1 MIPIKPSTFKK
12 FKYRINGFLK
22 NDISINDIYKVKE
35 DAHARFSAISRT
47 YEYCESPEHK
57 NPFSVNSY
65 FLTRDLDVESMK
77 KACKFLHGSH
87 DYTSFAKLHSE
98 NYTNNCEVYIANWKE
113 DENLLIFTIKA
124 NRFLR
129 NMVRAIVG
137 TLIEVGEGKISFSDI
152 ETILMSKDRA
162 KAGYSVPANGLSLVD
177 VEYPKDIHNMK
188 ETKTG
193 QVLDTSLLFR
203 VVRYARPYKKQ
214 FIIAATAAIIL
225 SFLGPARPML
235 INYAIDNFIII
246 ADPQKLIENNNPTHC
261 SIVLGRLHTVFLHI
275 SIDLD
280 WTKCNLRFKKKNI

>member
-1 MIPIKPSTFKK
+1 MVCFFYFCNQFLKMRYFIDISYDGSNYHGWQIQPNADTVQHQINLAFSTILNEEINVLGAGRTDTGVHAKKMIAHFDTNQTIDFEK

-22 NDISINDIYKVKE
+22 NDISLNDIYKVKE

-47 YEYCESPEHK
+47 YEYRVSRTK

-65 FLTRDLDVESMK
+65 FLLRDLDFQSMK

-137 TLIEVGEGKISFSDI
+137 TLIEIGEGKISFSDI

-162 KAGYSVPANGLSLVD
+162 KAGYSVPAKGLSLID
-177 VEYPKDIHNMK
+177 IEYPK
-188 ETKTG
+188 E
-193 QVLDTSLLFR
+193 
-203 VVRYARPYKKQ
+203 
-214 FIIAATAAIIL
+214 IL
-225 SFLGPARPML
+225 
-235 INYAIDNFIII
+235 I
-246 ADPQKLIENNNPTHC
+246 
-261 SIVLGRLHTVFLHI
+261 
-275 SIDLD
+275 
-280 WTKCNLRFKKKNI
+280 

>member
-1 MIPIKPSTFKK
+1 MRYFIDISYDGSNYHGWQIQPNADTVQHQINLAFSTILNEEINVLGAGRTDTGVHAKKMIAHFDTNQTIDFEK

-22 NDISINDIYKVKE
+22 NDISLNDIYKVKE

-47 YEYCESPEHK
+47 YEYRVSRTK

-65 FLTRDLDVESMK
+65 FLLRDLDFQSMK

-137 TLIEVGEGKISFSDI
+137 TLIEIGEGKISFSDI

-162 KAGYSVPANGLSLVD
+162 NAGYSVPANGLSLID
-177 VEYPKDIHNMK
+177 IEYPK
-188 ETKTG
+188 E
-193 QVLDTSLLFR
+193 
-203 VVRYARPYKKQ
+203 
-214 FIIAATAAIIL
+214 IL
-225 SFLGPARPML
+225 
-235 INYAIDNFIII
+235 I
-246 ADPQKLIENNNPTHC
+246 
-261 SIVLGRLHTVFLHI
+261 
-275 SIDLD
+275 
-280 WTKCNLRFKKKNI
+280 

>member
-1 MIPIKPSTFKK
+1 MRYFIDISYDGSNYHGWQIQPNADTVQHQINLAFSTILNEEINVLGAGRTDTGVHAKKMIAHFDTNQIIDFEK

-22 NDISINDIYKVKE
+22 NDISLNDIYKVKE

-47 YEYCESPEHK
+47 YEYRVSRTK

-65 FLTRDLDVESMK
+65 FLLRDLDFQSMK

-137 TLIEVGEGKISFSDI
+137 TLIEIGEGKISFSDI

-162 KAGYSVPANGLSLVD
+162 KAGYSVPANGLSLID
-177 VEYPKDIHNMK
+177 IEYPK
-188 ETKTG
+188 E
-193 QVLDTSLLFR
+193 
-203 VVRYARPYKKQ
+203 
-214 FIIAATAAIIL
+214 IL
-225 SFLGPARPML
+225 
-235 INYAIDNFIII
+235 I
-246 ADPQKLIENNNPTHC
+246 
-261 SIVLGRLHTVFLHI
+261 
-275 SIDLD
+275 
-280 WTKCNLRFKKKNI
+280 

>member
-1 MIPIKPSTFKK
+1 MVCFFYFCNQFLKMRYFIDISYDGSNYHGWQIQPNADTVQHQINLAFSTILNEEINVLGAGRTDTGVHAKKMIAHFDTNQTIDFEK

-22 NDISINDIYKVKE
+22 NDISLNDIYKVKE

-47 YEYCESPEHK
+47 YEYRVSRAK

-65 FLTRDLDVESMK
+65 FLLKDLDFQSMK
-77 KACKFLHGSH
+77 KACKFLYGSH

-137 TLIEVGEGKISFSDI
+137 TLIEIGEGKISSSDI

-162 KAGYSVPANGLSLVD
+162 KAGYSVPANGLSLID
-177 VEYPKDIHNMK
+177 IEYPK
-188 ETKTG
+188 E
-193 QVLDTSLLFR
+193 
-203 VVRYARPYKKQ
+203 
-214 FIIAATAAIIL
+214 IL
-225 SFLGPARPML
+225 
-235 INYAIDNFIII
+235 I
-246 ADPQKLIENNNPTHC
+246 
-261 SIVLGRLHTVFLHI
+261 
-275 SIDLD
+275 
-280 WTKCNLRFKKKNI
+280 

>member
-1 MIPIKPSTFKK
+1 MVCFFYFCNQFLKMRYFIDISYDGSNYHGWQIQPNADTVQHQINLAFSTILNEEINVLGAGRTDTGVHAKKMIAHFDTNQTIDFEK

-22 NDISINDIYKVKE
+22 NDISLNDIYKVKE

-47 YEYCESPEHK
+47 YEYRVSRTK

-65 FLTRDLDVESMK
+65 FLLRDLDFQSMK

-113 DENLLIFTIKA
+113 DENSLIFTIKA

-137 TLIEVGEGKISFSDI
+137 TLIEIGEGKISFSDI

-162 KAGYSVPANGLSLVD
+162 KAGYSVPAKGLSLID
-177 VEYPKDIHNMK
+177 VEYPKEI
-188 ETKTG
+188 
-193 QVLDTSLLFR
+193 R
-203 VVRYARPYKKQ
+203 
-214 FIIAATAAIIL
+214 I
-225 SFLGPARPML
+225 
-235 INYAIDNFIII
+235 
-246 ADPQKLIENNNPTHC
+246 
-261 SIVLGRLHTVFLHI
+261 
-275 SIDLD
+275 
-280 WTKCNLRFKKKNI
+280 

>member
-1 MIPIKPSTFKK
+1 MVCFFYFCNQFLKMRYFIDISYDGSNYHGWQIQPNADTVQHQINLAFSTILNEEINVLGAGRTDTGVHAKKMIAHFDTNQTIDFEK

-22 NDISINDIYKVKE
+22 NDISLNDIYKVKE

-47 YEYCESPEHK
+47 YEYRVSRTK

-65 FLTRDLDVESMK
+65 FLLRDLDFQSMK

-113 DENLLIFTIKA
+113 DENSLIFTIKA

-137 TLIEVGEGKISFSDI
+137 TLIEIGEGKISFSDI

-162 KAGYSVPANGLSLVD
+162 NAGYSVPANGLSLID
-177 VEYPKDIHNMK
+177 IEYPK
-188 ETKTG
+188 E
-193 QVLDTSLLFR
+193 
-203 VVRYARPYKKQ
+203 
-214 FIIAATAAIIL
+214 IL
-225 SFLGPARPML
+225 
-235 INYAIDNFIII
+235 I
-246 ADPQKLIENNNPTHC
+246 
-261 SIVLGRLHTVFLHI
+261 
-275 SIDLD
+275 
-280 WTKCNLRFKKKNI
+280 

>member
-1 MIPIKPSTFKK
+1 MRYFIDISYDGSNYHGWQIQPNADTVQHQINLAFSTILNEEINVLGAGRTDTGVHAKKMIAHFDTNQTIDFEK

-22 NDISINDIYKVKE
+22 NDISLNDIYKVKD

-47 YEYCESPEHK
+47 YEYRVSRTK

-65 FLTRDLDVESMK
+65 FLLRDLDFQSMK

-137 TLIEVGEGKISFSDI
+137 TLIEIGEGKISFSDI

-162 KAGYSVPANGLSLVD
+162 KAGYSVPANGLSLID
-177 VEYPKDIHNMK
+177 VEYPK
-188 ETKTG
+188 E
-193 QVLDTSLLFR
+193 
-203 VVRYARPYKKQ
+203 
-214 FIIAATAAIIL
+214 IL
-225 SFLGPARPML
+225 
-235 INYAIDNFIII
+235 I
-246 ADPQKLIENNNPTHC
+246 
-261 SIVLGRLHTVFLHI
+261 
-275 SIDLD
+275 
-280 WTKCNLRFKKKNI
+280 

>member
-1 MIPIKPSTFKK
+1 MVCFFYFCNQFLKMRYFIDISYDGSNYHGWQIQPNADTVQHQINLAFSTILNEEINVLGAGRTDTGVHAKKMIAHFDTNQTIDFEK

-22 NDISINDIYKVKE
+22 NDISLNDIYKVKD

-47 YEYCESPEHK
+47 YEYRVSRTK

-65 FLTRDLDVESMK
+65 FLLRDLDFQSMK

-137 TLIEVGEGKISFSDI
+137 TLIEIGEGKISFSDI

-162 KAGYSVPANGLSLVD
+162 KAGYSVPANGLSLID
-177 VEYPKDIHNMK
+177 IEYPK
-188 ETKTG
+188 E
-193 QVLDTSLLFR
+193 
-203 VVRYARPYKKQ
+203 
-214 FIIAATAAIIL
+214 IL
-225 SFLGPARPML
+225 
-235 INYAIDNFIII
+235 I
-246 ADPQKLIENNNPTHC
+246 
-261 SIVLGRLHTVFLHI
+261 
-275 SIDLD
+275 
-280 WTKCNLRFKKKNI
+280 

>member
-1 MIPIKPSTFKK
+1 MVCFFYFCNQFLKMRYFIDISYDGSNYHGWQIQPNADTVQHQINLAFSTILNEEINVLGAGRTDTGVHAKKMIAHFDTNQTIDFEK

-22 NDISINDIYKVKE
+22 NDISLNDIYKVKE

-47 YEYCESPEHK
+47 YEYRVSRNK

-65 FLTRDLDVESMK
+65 FLIRDLDFQSMK

-137 TLIEVGEGKISFSDI
+137 TLIEIGEGKISFSDI

-162 KAGYSVPANGLSLVD
+162 KAGYSVPANGLSLIEI
-177 VEYPKDIHNMK
+177 EYPK
-188 ETKTG
+188 E
-193 QVLDTSLLFR
+193 
-203 VVRYARPYKKQ
+203 
-214 FIIAATAAIIL
+214 IL
-225 SFLGPARPML
+225 
-235 INYAIDNFIII
+235 I
-246 ADPQKLIENNNPTHC
+246 
-261 SIVLGRLHTVFLHI
+261 
-275 SIDLD
+275 
-280 WTKCNLRFKKKNI
+280 

>member
-1 MIPIKPSTFKK
+1 MRYFIDISYDGSNYHGWQIQPNADTVQHQINLAFSTILNEEINVLGAGRTDTGVHAKKMIAHFDTNQTINFEK

-47 YEYCESPEHK
+47 YEYCVSRTK

-65 FLTRDLDVESMK
+65 FLTKNLDVESMK
-77 KACKFLHGSH
+77 KACKFLYGNH

-113 DENLLIFTIKA
+113 DETSLVFTIKA

-152 ETILMSKDRA
+152 ETILLLKDRA
-162 KAGYSVPANGLSLVD
+162 KAGYSVPANGLSLID
-177 VEYPKDIHNMK
+177 IEYPKDI
-188 ETKTG
+188 
-193 QVLDTSLLFR
+193 
-203 VVRYARPYKKQ
+203 
-214 FIIAATAAIIL
+214 
-225 SFLGPARPML
+225 L
-235 INYAIDNFIII
+235 I
-246 ADPQKLIENNNPTHC
+246 
-261 SIVLGRLHTVFLHI
+261 
-275 SIDLD
+275 
-280 WTKCNLRFKKKNI
+280 

>member
-1 MIPIKPSTFKK
+1 MVCFFYFCNQFLKMRYFIDISYDGSNYHGWQIQPNADTVQHQINLAFSTILNEEINVLGAGRTDTGVHAKKMIAHFDTNQTIDFEK

-22 NDISINDIYKVKE
+22 KDISLNDIYKVKE

-47 YEYCESPEHK
+47 YEYRVSRTK

-65 FLTRDLDVESMK
+65 FLLRDLDFQSMK

-137 TLIEVGEGKISFSDI
+137 TLIEIGEGKISFSDI

-162 KAGYSVPANGLSLVD
+162 KAGYSVPANGLSLID
-177 VEYPKDIHNMK
+177 IEYPK
-188 ETKTG
+188 E
-193 QVLDTSLLFR
+193 
-203 VVRYARPYKKQ
+203 
-214 FIIAATAAIIL
+214 IL
-225 SFLGPARPML
+225 
-235 INYAIDNFIII
+235 I
-246 ADPQKLIENNNPTHC
+246 
-261 SIVLGRLHTVFLHI
+261 
-275 SIDLD
+275 
-280 WTKCNLRFKKKNI
+280 

>member
-1 MIPIKPSTFKK
+1 MRYFIDISYDGSNYHGWQIQPNADTVQHQINLAFSTILNEEINVLGAGRTDTGVHAKKMIAHFDTNQTIDFEK

-22 NDISINDIYKVKE
+22 KDISLNDIYKVKE

-47 YEYCESPEHK
+47 YEYRVSRTK

-65 FLTRDLDVESMK
+65 FLLRDLDFQSMK

-137 TLIEVGEGKISFSDI
+137 TLIEIGEGKISFSDI

-162 KAGYSVPANGLSLVD
+162 KAGYSVPANGLSLID
-177 VEYPKDIHNMK
+177 VEYSK
-188 ETKTG
+188 E
-193 QVLDTSLLFR
+193 
-203 VVRYARPYKKQ
+203 
-214 FIIAATAAIIL
+214 IL
-225 SFLGPARPML
+225 
-235 INYAIDNFIII
+235 I
-246 ADPQKLIENNNPTHC
+246 
-261 SIVLGRLHTVFLHI
+261 
-275 SIDLD
+275 
-280 WTKCNLRFKKKNI
+280 

>member
-1 MIPIKPSTFKK
+1 MVCFFYFCNQFLKMRYFIDISYDGSNYHGWQIQPNADTVQHQINLAFSTILNEEINVLGAGRTDTGVHAKKMIAHFDTNQTIDFEK

-22 NDISINDIYKVKE
+22 NDISLNDIYKVKE

-47 YEYCESPEHK
+47 YEYRVSRTK

-65 FLTRDLDVESMK
+65 FLLRDLDFQSMK

-113 DENLLIFTIKA
+113 DETSLVFTIKA

-152 ETILMSKDRA
+152 ETILLLKDRA
-162 KAGYSVPANGLSLVD
+162 KAGYSVPANGLSLID
-177 VEYPKDIHNMK
+177 IEYPKDI
-188 ETKTG
+188 
-193 QVLDTSLLFR
+193 
-203 VVRYARPYKKQ
+203 
-214 FIIAATAAIIL
+214 
-225 SFLGPARPML
+225 L
-235 INYAIDNFIII
+235 I
-246 ADPQKLIENNNPTHC
+246 
-261 SIVLGRLHTVFLHI
+261 
-275 SIDLD
+275 
-280 WTKCNLRFKKKNI
+280 

>member
-1 MIPIKPSTFKK
+1 MVCFFYFCNQFLKMRYFIDISYDGSNYHGWQIQPNADTVQHQINLAFSTILNEEINVLGAGRTDTGVHAKKMIAHFDTNQTIDFEK

-22 NDISINDIYKVKE
+22 NDISLNDIYKVKE

-47 YEYCESPEHK
+47 YEYRVSRTK

-65 FLTRDLDVESMK
+65 FLLRDLDFQSMK

-113 DENLLIFTIKA
+113 DETSLVFTIKA

-152 ETILMSKDRA
+152 ETILLLKDRA
-162 KAGYSVPANGLSLVD
+162 KAGYSVPANGLSLID
-177 VEYPKDIHNMK
+177 IEYPK
-188 ETKTG
+188 E
-193 QVLDTSLLFR
+193 
-203 VVRYARPYKKQ
+203 
-214 FIIAATAAIIL
+214 IL
-225 SFLGPARPML
+225 
-235 INYAIDNFIII
+235 I
-246 ADPQKLIENNNPTHC
+246 
-261 SIVLGRLHTVFLHI
+261 
-275 SIDLD
+275 
-280 WTKCNLRFKKKNI
+280 

>member
-1 MIPIKPSTFKK
+1 MRYFIDISYDGSNYHGWQIQPNADTVQHQINLAFSTILNEEINVLGAGRTDTGVHAKKMIAHFDTNQTIDFVK

-22 NDISINDIYKVKE
+22 NDISLNDIYKVKE

-47 YEYCESPEHK
+47 YEYRVSRAK

-65 FLTRDLDVESMK
+65 FLLRDLDFQSMK

-137 TLIEVGEGKISFSDI
+137 TLIEIGEGKISFSDI

-162 KAGYSVPANGLSLVD
+162 KAGYSVPANGLSLID
-177 VEYPKDIHNMK
+177 IEYPK
-188 ETKTG
+188 E
-193 QVLDTSLLFR
+193 
-203 VVRYARPYKKQ
+203 
-214 FIIAATAAIIL
+214 IL
-225 SFLGPARPML
+225 
-235 INYAIDNFIII
+235 I
-246 ADPQKLIENNNPTHC
+246 
-261 SIVLGRLHTVFLHI
+261 
-275 SIDLD
+275 
-280 WTKCNLRFKKKNI
+280 

>member
-1 MIPIKPSTFKK
+1 MVCFFYFCNQFLKMRYFIDISYDGSNYHGWQIQPNADTVQHQINLAFSTILNEEINVLGAGRTDTGVHAKKMIAHFDTNQTIDFEK

-22 NDISINDIYKVKE
+22 KDISLNDIYKVKE

-47 YEYCESPEHK
+47 YEYRVSRNK

-65 FLTRDLDVESMK
+65 LLLRDLDFQSMK

-137 TLIEVGEGKISFSDI
+137 TLIEIGEGKISFSDI
-152 ETILMSKDRA
+152 ENILISKDRA
-162 KAGYSVPANGLSLVD
+162 KAGYSVPAKGLSLID
-177 VEYPKDIHNMK
+177 IEYPK
-188 ETKTG
+188 E
-193 QVLDTSLLFR
+193 
-203 VVRYARPYKKQ
+203 
-214 FIIAATAAIIL
+214 IL
-225 SFLGPARPML
+225 
-235 INYAIDNFIII
+235 I
-246 ADPQKLIENNNPTHC
+246 
-261 SIVLGRLHTVFLHI
+261 
-275 SIDLD
+275 
-280 WTKCNLRFKKKNI
+280 

>member
-1 MIPIKPSTFKK
+1 MVCFFYFCNQFLKMRYFIDISYDGSNYHGWQIQPNADTVQHQINLAFSTILNEEINVLGAGRTDTGVHAKKMIAHFDTNQTIDFVK

-22 NDISINDIYKVKE
+22 NDISLNDIYKVKE

-47 YEYCESPEHK
+47 YEYRVSRTK

-65 FLTRDLDVESMK
+65 FLLRDLDFQSMK

-98 NYTNNCEVYIANWKE
+98 NYTNNCEVFIANWKE

-137 TLIEVGEGKISFSDI
+137 TLIEIGEGKISFSDI

-162 KAGYSVPANGLSLVD
+162 KAGYSVPANGLSLID
-177 VEYPKDIHNMK
+177 IEYPK
-188 ETKTG
+188 E
-193 QVLDTSLLFR
+193 
-203 VVRYARPYKKQ
+203 
-214 FIIAATAAIIL
+214 IL
-225 SFLGPARPML
+225 
-235 INYAIDNFIII
+235 I
-246 ADPQKLIENNNPTHC
+246 
-261 SIVLGRLHTVFLHI
+261 
-275 SIDLD
+275 
-280 WTKCNLRFKKKNI
+280 

>member
-1 MIPIKPSTFKK
+1 MRYFIDISYDGSNYHGWQIQPNADTVQHQINLAFSTILNEEINVLGAGRTDTGVHAKKMIAHFDTNQTIDFEK

-22 NDISINDIYKVKE
+22 NDISLNDIYKVKE

-47 YEYCESPEHK
+47 YEYRVSRTK

-65 FLTRDLDVESMK
+65 FLLRDLDFQSMK

-137 TLIEVGEGKISFSDI
+137 TLIEIGEGKISFSDI

-162 KAGYSVPANGLSLVD
+162 KAGYSVPANGLSLID
-177 VEYPKDIHNMK
+177 VEYPK
-188 ETKTG
+188 E
-193 QVLDTSLLFR
+193 
-203 VVRYARPYKKQ
+203 
-214 FIIAATAAIIL
+214 IL
-225 SFLGPARPML
+225 
-235 INYAIDNFIII
+235 I
-246 ADPQKLIENNNPTHC
+246 
-261 SIVLGRLHTVFLHI
+261 
-275 SIDLD
+275 
-280 WTKCNLRFKKKNI
+280 

>member
-1 MIPIKPSTFKK
+1 MRYFIDISYDGSNYHGWQIQPNADTVQHQINLAFSTILNEEINVLGAGRTDTGVHAKKMIAHFDTNQTIDFEK

-22 NDISINDIYKVKE
+22 NDISLNDIYKVK
-35 DAHARFSAISRT
+35 DNAHARFSAISRT
-47 YEYCESPEHK
+47 YEYRVSRTK

-65 FLTRDLDVESMK
+65 FLLRDLDFQSMK

-137 TLIEVGEGKISFSDI
+137 TLIEIGEGKISFSDI

-162 KAGYSVPANGLSLVD
+162 KAGYSVPANGLSLID
-177 VEYPKDIHNMK
+177 IEYPK
-188 ETKTG
+188 E
-193 QVLDTSLLFR
+193 
-203 VVRYARPYKKQ
+203 
-214 FIIAATAAIIL
+214 IL
-225 SFLGPARPML
+225 
-235 INYAIDNFIII
+235 I
-246 ADPQKLIENNNPTHC
+246 
-261 SIVLGRLHTVFLHI
+261 
-275 SIDLD
+275 
-280 WTKCNLRFKKKNI
+280 

>member
-1 MIPIKPSTFKK
+1 MVCFFYFCNQFLKMRYFIDISYDGSNYHGWQIQPNADTVQHQINLAFSTILNEEINVIGAGRTDTGVHAKKMIAHFDTNQTIDFEK

-22 NDISINDIYKVKE
+22 NDISLNDIYKVKE

-47 YEYCESPEHK
+47 YEYRVSRTK

-65 FLTRDLDVESMK
+65 FLLRDLDFQSMK

-137 TLIEVGEGKISFSDI
+137 TLIEIGEGKISFSDI

-162 KAGYSVPANGLSLVD
+162 KAGYSVPANGLSLID
-177 VEYPKDIHNMK
+177 IEYPK
-188 ETKTG
+188 E
-193 QVLDTSLLFR
+193 
-203 VVRYARPYKKQ
+203 
-214 FIIAATAAIIL
+214 IL
-225 SFLGPARPML
+225 
-235 INYAIDNFIII
+235 I
-246 ADPQKLIENNNPTHC
+246 
-261 SIVLGRLHTVFLHI
+261 
-275 SIDLD
+275 
-280 WTKCNLRFKKKNI
+280 

>member
-1 MIPIKPSTFKK
+1 MRYFIDISYDGSNYHGWQIQPNADTVQHQINLAFSTILNEEINVLGAGRTDTGVHAKKMIAHFDTNQTIDFEK

-22 NDISINDIYKVKE
+22 KDISLNDIYKVKE

-47 YEYCESPEHK
+47 YEYRVSRTK

-65 FLTRDLDVESMK
+65 FLIRDLDFQSMK

-137 TLIEVGEGKISFSDI
+137 TLIEIGEGKISFSDI

-162 KAGYSVPANGLSLVD
+162 KAGYSVPANGLSLID
-177 VEYPKDIHNMK
+177 IEYPK
-188 ETKTG
+188 E
-193 QVLDTSLLFR
+193 
-203 VVRYARPYKKQ
+203 
-214 FIIAATAAIIL
+214 IL
-225 SFLGPARPML
+225 
-235 INYAIDNFIII
+235 I
-246 ADPQKLIENNNPTHC
+246 
-261 SIVLGRLHTVFLHI
+261 
-275 SIDLD
+275 
-280 WTKCNLRFKKKNI
+280 

>member
-1 MIPIKPSTFKK
+1 MVCFFYFCNQFLKMRYFIDISYDGSNYHGWQIQPNADTVQHQINLAFSTILNEEINVLGAGRTDTGVHAKKMIAHFDTNQTIDFEK

-22 NDISINDIYKVKE
+22 NDISLNDIYKVKE

-47 YEYCESPEHK
+47 YEYRVSRTK

-65 FLTRDLDVESMK
+65 FLLRDLDFQSMK

-113 DENLLIFTIKA
+113 DENFLIFTIKA

-137 TLIEVGEGKISFSDI
+137 TLIEIGEGKISFSDI

-162 KAGYSVPANGLSLVD
+162 KAGYSVPANGLSLID
-177 VEYPKDIHNMK
+177 VEYPK
-188 ETKTG
+188 E
-193 QVLDTSLLFR
+193 
-203 VVRYARPYKKQ
+203 
-214 FIIAATAAIIL
+214 IL
-225 SFLGPARPML
+225 
-235 INYAIDNFIII
+235 I
-246 ADPQKLIENNNPTHC
+246 
-261 SIVLGRLHTVFLHI
+261 
-275 SIDLD
+275 
-280 WTKCNLRFKKKNI
+280 

>member
-1 MIPIKPSTFKK
+1 MRYFIDISYDGSNYHGWQIQPNADTVQHQINLAFSTILNEEINVLGAGRTDTGVHAKKMIAHFDTNQTIDFEK

-22 NDISINDIYKVKE
+22 NDISLNDIYKVKE

-47 YEYCESPEHK
+47 YEYRISRTK

-65 FLTRDLDVESMK
+65 FLLRDLDFQSMK

-137 TLIEVGEGKISFSDI
+137 TLIEIGEGKISFSDI

-162 KAGYSVPANGLSLVD
+162 KAGYSVPANGLSLID
-177 VEYPKDIHNMK
+177 IEYPK
-188 ETKTG
+188 E
-193 QVLDTSLLFR
+193 
-203 VVRYARPYKKQ
+203 
-214 FIIAATAAIIL
+214 IL
-225 SFLGPARPML
+225 
-235 INYAIDNFIII
+235 I
-246 ADPQKLIENNNPTHC
+246 
-261 SIVLGRLHTVFLHI
+261 
-275 SIDLD
+275 
-280 WTKCNLRFKKKNI
+280 

>member
-1 MIPIKPSTFKK
+1 MVCFFYFCNQFLKMRYFIDISYDGSNYHGWQIQPNADTVQNQINLAFSTILNEEINVLGAGRTDTGVHAKKMIAHFDTNQTIDFEK

-22 NDISINDIYKVKE
+22 NDISLNDIYKVKE

-47 YEYCESPEHK
+47 YEYRVSRTK

-65 FLTRDLDVESMK
+65 FLLRDLDFQSMK

-137 TLIEVGEGKISFSDI
+137 TLIEIGEGKISFSDI

-162 KAGYSVPANGLSLVD
+162 KAGYSVPANGLSLID
-177 VEYPKDIHNMK
+177 IEYPK
-188 ETKTG
+188 E
-193 QVLDTSLLFR
+193 
-203 VVRYARPYKKQ
+203 
-214 FIIAATAAIIL
+214 IL
-225 SFLGPARPML
+225 
-235 INYAIDNFIII
+235 I
-246 ADPQKLIENNNPTHC
+246 
-261 SIVLGRLHTVFLHI
+261 
-275 SIDLD
+275 
-280 WTKCNLRFKKKNI
+280 

>member
-1 MIPIKPSTFKK
+1 MVCFFYFCNQFLKMRYFIDISYDGSNYHGWQIQPNADTVQHQINLAFSTILNEEINVLGAGRTDTGVHAKKMIAHFDTNQTIDFEK

-22 NDISINDIYKVKE
+22 NDISLNDIYKVKE

-47 YEYCESPEHK
+47 YEYRVSRTK

-65 FLTRDLDVESMK
+65 FLLRDLDFQSMK
-77 KACKFLHGSH
+77 KACKFLHGNH

-137 TLIEVGEGKISFSDI
+137 TLIEIGEGKISFSDI

-162 KAGYSVPANGLSLVD
+162 NAGYSVPANGLSLID
-177 VEYPKDIHNMK
+177 IEYPK
-188 ETKTG
+188 E
-193 QVLDTSLLFR
+193 
-203 VVRYARPYKKQ
+203 
-214 FIIAATAAIIL
+214 IL
-225 SFLGPARPML
+225 
-235 INYAIDNFIII
+235 I
-246 ADPQKLIENNNPTHC
+246 
-261 SIVLGRLHTVFLHI
+261 
-275 SIDLD
+275 
-280 WTKCNLRFKKKNI
+280 

>member
-1 MIPIKPSTFKK
+1 MVCFFYFCNQFLKMRYFIDISYDGSNYHGWQIQPNADTVQHQINLAFSTILNEEINVLGAGRTDTGVHAKKMIAHFDTNQNINFEK

-47 YEYCESPEHK
+47 YEYCVSRTK

-65 FLTRDLDVESMK
+65 FLTKNLDVESMK
-77 KACKFLHGSH
+77 KACKFLFGNH

-113 DENLLIFTIKA
+113 DETSLVFTIKA

-152 ETILMSKDRA
+152 ETILLLKDRA
-162 KAGYSVPANGLSLVD
+162 KAGYSVPANGLSLID
-177 VEYPKDIHNMK
+177 IEYPKDI
-188 ETKTG
+188 
-193 QVLDTSLLFR
+193 
-203 VVRYARPYKKQ
+203 
-214 FIIAATAAIIL
+214 
-225 SFLGPARPML
+225 L
-235 INYAIDNFIII
+235 I
-246 ADPQKLIENNNPTHC
+246 
-261 SIVLGRLHTVFLHI
+261 
-275 SIDLD
+275 
-280 WTKCNLRFKKKNI
+280 

>member
-1 MIPIKPSTFKK
+1 MRYFIDISYDGSNYHGWQIQPNADTVQHQINLAFSTILNEEINVLGAGRTDTGVHAKKMIAHFDTNQTIDFEK

-22 NDISINDIYKVKE
+22 NDISLNDIYKVKE

-47 YEYCESPEHK
+47 YEYRVSRTK

-65 FLTRDLDVESMK
+65 FLLRDLDFQSMK

-137 TLIEVGEGKISFSDI
+137 TLIEIGEGKISFSDI

-162 KAGYSVPANGLSLVD
+162 KAGYSVPAKGLSLID
-177 VEYPKDIHNMK
+177 IEYPK
-188 ETKTG
+188 E
-193 QVLDTSLLFR
+193 
-203 VVRYARPYKKQ
+203 
-214 FIIAATAAIIL
+214 IL
-225 SFLGPARPML
+225 
-235 INYAIDNFIII
+235 I
-246 ADPQKLIENNNPTHC
+246 
-261 SIVLGRLHTVFLHI
+261 
-275 SIDLD
+275 
-280 WTKCNLRFKKKNI
+280 

>member
-1 MIPIKPSTFKK
+1 MRYFIDISYDGSNYHGWQIQPNADTVQHQINLAFSTILNEEINVLGAGRTDTGVHAKKMIAHFDTNQTIDFEK

-22 NDISINDIYKVKE
+22 KDISLNDIYKVKE

-47 YEYCESPEHK
+47 YEYRVSRTK

-65 FLTRDLDVESMK
+65 FLLRDLDFQSMK

-113 DENLLIFTIKA
+113 DENSLIFTIKA

-137 TLIEVGEGKISFSDI
+137 TLIEIGEGKISFSDI

-162 KAGYSVPANGLSLVD
+162 KAGYSVPANGLSLID
-177 VEYPKDIHNMK
+177 IEYPK
-188 ETKTG
+188 E
-193 QVLDTSLLFR
+193 
-203 VVRYARPYKKQ
+203 
-214 FIIAATAAIIL
+214 IL
-225 SFLGPARPML
+225 
-235 INYAIDNFIII
+235 I
-246 ADPQKLIENNNPTHC
+246 
-261 SIVLGRLHTVFLHI
+261 
-275 SIDLD
+275 
-280 WTKCNLRFKKKNI
+280 